1 MYMTKEDIE
10 VGVVISFVCSKLNS
24 CIKNGQIKEIS
35 RKYGVESKLKGGGRP
50 FVCIGHHEGRSQWA
64 ELTTK
69 DNGHRLE
76 IDKAWRTSQASGH
89 NCQQS
94 ADWINKTQYINGAV
108 FVGDD
113 DVWVS
118 ISNDNA
124 SSGCYRMITNNGI
137 EAIKNKLASELQSPI
152 FA

>member
-24 CIKNGQIKEIS
+24 CIKNGQIKEIP
-35 RKYGVESKLKGGGRP
+35 RKYGLESELTGGGRP

-69 DNGHRLE
+69 NNGHRLE
-76 IDKAWRTSQASGH
+76 IDKSWRTWQTTGH
-89 NCQQS
+89 NCSQKQE
-94 ADWINKTQYINGAV
+94 WIDRPQYINGAV
-108 FVGDD
+108 FEGDD

-118 ISNDNA
+118 ISNDTD
-124 SSGCYRMITNNGI
+124 SSGCYRMITDDGI
-137 EAIKNKLASELQSPI
+137 EAIKNKLASDLLSPI